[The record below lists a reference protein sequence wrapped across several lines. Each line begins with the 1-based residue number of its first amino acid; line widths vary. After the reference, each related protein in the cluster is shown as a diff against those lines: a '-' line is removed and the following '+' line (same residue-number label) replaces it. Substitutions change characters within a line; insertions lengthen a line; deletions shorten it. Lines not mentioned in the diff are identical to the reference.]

1 MPDECQPLHNINVG
15 VLGHVDSGK
24 TSLVAALST
33 KLSTAAL
40 DKHPQSKERG
50 ITLDLGFSSFT
61 VPMPARLIAA
71 LPCRELQFTLVD
83 CPGHASLIRTIIGG
97 AQIIDMMLLVID
109 VTKGIQ
115 AQTAECLVVG
125 EIATQHMVV
134 VINKVDLLP
143 AELRH
148 KLVVK
153 ACKRLAQTFA
163 ATTFAGCPMVAV
175 SAKPGGGD
183 GPAPPAEG
191 VPELIGELVK
201 MVPAQ
206 PRLVR
211 GPFLFSADHCFLVKG
226 QGTVLTGTVLSGS
239 AEVGGMVELPEL
251 RVVKKVKS
259 MQVFRQ
265 PVSAC
270 RQGDRAGICVTQLD
284 ASTLERTLLCTP
296 GSVPT
301 FTSAIAA
308 VEKVRF
314 FSGTLPSKG
323 RVHVSLGHCTLMAE
337 VTYFGTP
344 DGSGHE
350 PAAALRLVLDRIGQ
364 LALNENVGEF
374 DYSTDY
380 AYQHELHGL
389 EGRPSA
395 SGRQCQHYGP
405 QWALLKFSQPVTAPK
420 DALVI
425 GSRFDTD
432 VSKAACRLAFYGR
445 LVALLRA
452 EDPSELAH
460 LRIFKLKMR
469 AGSIDRVAPDG
480 FSAVCKGMFKKDT
493 DISLFAGM
501 KVTTASGAVGTIEGS
516 FGKSGKFKVAFPKG
530 IVPAAPGHNSITLT
544 FKRYIYDQNKRNM
557 VQ

>member
-1 MPDECQPLHNINVG
+1 MPDESQSFHNVNVG

-61 VPMPARLIAA
+61 VPMPERLSST
-71 LPCRELQFTLVD
+71 LRCQELQFTLVD

-97 AQIIDMMLLVID
+97 AQIIDLMLLVID

-125 EIATQHMVV
+125 EIATRHMLV

-143 AELRH
+143 AELRP
-148 KLVVK
+148 KLVAK
-153 ACKRLAQTFA
+153 ARKRMAQTFA

-191 VPELIGELVK
+191 VDALIEELVRL
-201 MVPAQ
+201 VPAQ
-206 PRLVR
+206 PRVAE
-211 GPFLFSADHCFLVKG
+211 GPFLFSVDHCFAVKG
-226 QGTVLTGTVLSGS
+226 QGTVLTGTVLAGS
-239 AEVGGMVELPEL
+239 VEVGGMVELPEL
-251 RVVKKVKS
+251 RLAKKVKS
-259 MQVFRQ
+259 MQVFRK
-265 PVSAC
+265 PVLTC
-270 RQGDRAGICVTQLD
+270 RQGDRAGICVTQLNA
-284 ASTLERTLLCTP
+284 ASLERTLLCAP

-301 FTSAIAA
+301 FTAAIAA

-314 FSGTLPSKG
+314 FSGALPSKSK
-323 RVHVSLGHCTLMAE
+323 VHVSLGHSTVMAE
-337 VTYFGTP
+337 VMYFGTP

-350 PAAALRLVLDRIGQ
+350 PAAVLHSVLDRIGQ
-364 LALNENVGEF
+364 LALNENVREF
-374 DYSTDY
+374 DFGAQY
-380 AYQHELHGL
+380 AYQGELHGL
-389 EGRPSA
+389 EGRPGA
-395 SGRQCQHYGP
+395 SGAQPVHHGP
-405 QWALLKFSQPVTAPK
+405 QWALLRFSQPVTAPK
-420 DALVI
+420 DTLVI

-452 EDPSELAH
+452 EEPRELAR
-460 LRIFKLKMR
+460 LRIFKLKTR
-469 AGSIDRVAPDG
+469 SGSIDRIANDG
-480 FSAVCKGMFKKDT
+480 FSAVCKGMFSKDT

-501 KVTTASGAVGTIEGS
+501 KVTTQNGATGTIEGS
-516 FGKSGKFKVAFPKG
+516 FGKSGKFKVAFPEG
-530 IVPAAPGHNSITLT
+530 IVLAAPGQNTITLT
-544 FKRYIYDQNKRNM
+544 FKRFIYDQDKRNM